1 MKATEFNQL
10 EDLSADDGR
19 SEELP
24 CQECGARNPVWW
36 SVSGAWNL
44 AVGGDPSRE
53 AGGMLCPTCFH
64 RRWLIATGT
73 REDAEVR
80 AGVVAEEPPSM
91 KVLDERDTECV
102 KAWPDC
108 ASGAY
113 DPACC
118 RFPKSCSAGV
128 VRMVPVKQEGAD
140 Q

>member
-1 MKATEFNQL
+1 MSDYTPTTAQIRTGYASVAYTDEGVDLRLVEF
-10 EDLSADDGR
+10 D
-19 SEELP
+19 
-24 CQECGARNPVWW
+24 
-36 SVSGAWNL
+36 
-44 AVGGDPSRE
+44 
-53 AGGMLCPTCFH
+53 
-64 RRWLIATGT
+64 RWLAAH
-73 REDAEVR
+73 DAEVR

-91 KVLDERDTECV
+91 KVLDERDPECV